1 MKYTLEM
8 DIPTGQAHPAGR
20 STLTP
25 SNIFQKHHQLSVEDA
40 RNVSHLI

>member
-8 DIPTGQAHPAGR
+8 DLPTGQAHPAGR

-25 SNIFQKHHQLSVEDA
+25 VEHLSKTSSTL
-40 RNVSHLI
+40 R